1 MLVQTARNIT
11 PTQHHLTYLLLAFV
25 AMSGLSYLNFLPG
38 VVNALAGDI
47 GFSESAAGQIVAL
60 NSYGA
65 LLGSSIAILLVRPL
79 RGYWQPTLLLCLLGL
94 LLLDIATAMS
104 GPLGSPGTQDRL
116 NAMLCWRFA
125 AGAIGGLA
133 LSLAVAQLAK
143 LDNPDRAFGTL
154 LFVQFSVGSLVMM
167 LLPGFEAQF
176 GAYAVFY
183 LMAGLSLLSLLML
196 LWLPAQSAR
205 ATQHLPTAAAIQSC
219 AGGSY
224 RHACLL
230 LLAIGAYQLAAS
242 AIWAYAGLI
251 GLAAAISPDKVNN
264 YIAATGLLGLLG
276 ALIPMLLGQR
286 YGRQPL
292 LLAGTVLSIT
302 AAVLLNFAAQHWVYL
317 LALALLFL
325 AWPAVQ
331 SYLLAV
337 SAAFDRSGRLSS
349 IASLVAAVGMASG
362 PLMASML
369 LAPKDFSKMLYSC
382 AAIFLLSYLLSY
394 LLLLPPVTAQQK
406 TNLTP

>member
-1 MLVQTARNIT
+1 MQTDRNIT

-38 VVNALAGDI
+38 VVNALAGNI

-60 NSYGA
+60 NGYGA
-65 LLGSSIAILLVRPL
+65 LLGSSIAILLVRRL
-79 RGYWQPTLLLCLLGL
+79 CGYWQPTLLLCLLGL
-94 LLLDIATAMS
+94 LLLDIATTMS
-104 GPLGSPGTQDRL
+104 GPLEAPGTQDRL
-116 NAMLCWRFA
+116 NEMLCWRFT

-167 LLPGFEAQF
+167 LLPGFEAQL

-205 ATQHLPTAAAIQSC
+205 ATQHFPTAAAIHSLPT
-219 AGGSY
+219 GNY

-251 GLAAAISPDKVNN
+251 GLAAAISHDDVNN

-292 LLAGTVLSIT
+292 LLAGTVLSIA
-302 AAVLLNFAAQHWVYL
+302 AAVLLNFATQHWAYL
-317 LALALLFL
+317 SALALLFL
-325 AWPAVQ
+325 AWPAIQ

-337 SAAFDRSGRLSS
+337 SAAFDPSGRLSA
-349 IASLVAAVGMASG
+349 IATLVAAVGMASG

-369 LAPKDFSKMLYSC
+369 LTQKDFSKMLYSC
-382 AAIFLLSYLLSY
+382 AAIFLLSYLL
-394 LLLLPPVTAQQK
+394 LLPPVTAQNQ
-406 TNLTP
+406 TDLTE